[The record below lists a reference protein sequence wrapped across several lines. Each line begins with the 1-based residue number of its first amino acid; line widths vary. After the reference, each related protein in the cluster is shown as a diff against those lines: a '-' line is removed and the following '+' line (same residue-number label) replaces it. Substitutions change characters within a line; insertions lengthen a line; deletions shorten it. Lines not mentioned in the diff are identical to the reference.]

1 MIARKSP
8 SGPTIV
14 LPSAVDTVQD
24 GNSGA
29 DITIDWSE
37 GPNHAVTLTAANVV
51 IRQEGLPVG
60 ETAEL
65 TLKVTQDATG
75 NRHAAF
81 ADAVTPGGSGI
92 TLSTAANKT
101 DLLDL
106 HWDGHVLLV
115 TVRGLA
121 FA

>member
-1 MIARKSP
+1 MRQRRAP

-14 LPSAVDTVQD
+14 LQTEENTVSN

-29 DITIDWSE
+29 DFTIDWSL
-37 GPNHAVTLTAANVV
+37 GPNQQLVLTAASVV
-51 IRQEGLPVG
+51 IRQEGLPTG

-65 TLKVTQDATG
+65 TLTLFQDATG
-75 NRHAAF
+75 NRVAHF
-81 ADAVTPGGSGI
+81 ADCQTPGGATL
-92 TLSTAANKT
+92 TLSTAANKK

-106 HWDGHVLLV
+106 HWDGHVLQA